1 MASFGPAEILIEKK
15 RKLWQS
21 TACLFKKKNDPLPG
35 TPSEKLNL
43 IKIKFN
49 LLCHIFNAIL
59 F

>member
-15 RKLWQS
+15 RKPWQS
-21 TACLFKKKNDPLPG
+21 TACLLKKKNDPLPG

-49 LLCHIFNAIL
+49 SVVSYI
-59 F
+59 